1 MATAT
6 VVQRVTTVTLE
17 LTEDEAKALYALT
30 MNCDWESGPVGDAA
44 QEIYE
49 ALYEAGTIPDE
60 IGDPAISPND
70 PKMYVLTGY
79 KA

>member
-6 VVQRVTTVTLE
+6 AISRVTTVTLE

-44 QEIYE
+44 QAISTALSE
-49 ALYEAGTIPDE
+49 ADIAPDE

-70 PKMYVLTGY
+70 PQMYVLTGY